1 MRPHRSLRD
10 AANVDELM
18 ARLARL
24 SPATPR
30 QWGTMTPNEML
41 CHLADSFHSVLG
53 DRPTSTVDTLLS
65 RTVVKW
71 IALRSQHRRRSH
83 SAIRLARREAW
94 PASGTIT
101 CGSSASDQ
109 SRDNSMTRQN
119 RTGTVRHYP
128 PMKPDIKRRS
138 ANHLLNSLEPAA
150 FERLV
155 KKLKRVKLRPKEVVY
170 KPNEPI
176 EHVLF
181 PENAVL
187 CLMTVM
193 SNGDTIEA
201 ATVGREGAS
210 WISASVG
217 APSMPCETIVV
228 IEGTALN
235 LPIADL
241 DRELKENGH
250 FRDVLTEYSH
260 ALLIASMRTSAC
272 NGLHGLQERCA
283 RWILTTLDRVD
294 SDGFTVTKEFLAQL
308 LGTNRPTVSV
318 LVSVLEKAGMLN
330 VKGRW
335 VTVADRNRLKEA
347 ACECYDIIRKNYEAV
362 GR

>member
-1 MRPHRSLRD
+1 
-10 AANVDELM
+10 
-18 ARLARL
+18 
-24 SPATPR
+24 
-30 QWGTMTPNEML
+30 
-41 CHLADSFHSVLG
+41 
-53 DRPTSTVDTLLS
+53 
-65 RTVVKW
+65 
-71 IALRSQHRRRSH
+71 
-83 SAIRLARREAW
+83 
-94 PASGTIT
+94 
-101 CGSSASDQ
+101 
-109 SRDNSMTRQN
+109 
-119 RTGTVRHYP
+119 
-128 PMKPDIKRRS
+128 MKAEIKRRS
-138 ANHLLNSLEPAA
+138 ANQLLNSLEPRA
-150 FERLV
+150 FERV
-155 KKLKRVKLRPKEVVY
+155 AKTLKRVKLGSKQVVY
-170 KPNEPI
+170 KPNQPI

-228 IEGTALN
+228 IEGTALS

-250 FRDVLTEYSH
+250 FRDILTEYSH

-283 RWILTTLDRVD
+283 RWILMTLDRVD

-308 LGTNRPTVSV
+308 LGTNRPTVSK

-335 VTVADRNRLKEA
+335 VTLADRDRLKEA

>member
-1 MRPHRSLRD
+1 
-10 AANVDELM
+10 
-18 ARLARL
+18 
-24 SPATPR
+24 
-30 QWGTMTPNEML
+30 
-41 CHLADSFHSVLG
+41 
-53 DRPTSTVDTLLS
+53 
-65 RTVVKW
+65 
-71 IALRSQHRRRSH
+71 
-83 SAIRLARREAW
+83 
-94 PASGTIT
+94 
-101 CGSSASDQ
+101 
-109 SRDNSMTRQN
+109 
-119 RTGTVRHYP
+119 
-128 PMKPDIKRRS
+128 MKPPVQKQS
-138 ANHLLNSLEPAA
+138 ANHLLNSLAPAA
-150 FERLV
+150 FERV
-155 KKLKRVKLRPKEVVY
+155 ARKLTRVKLRPKEVVY

-181 PENAVL
+181 PENTVL
-187 CLMTVM
+187 CLMTLM
-193 SNGDTIEA
+193 ANGDTIEA

-228 IEGTALN
+228 IEGTALK
-235 LPIADL
+235 LPVGDL

-294 SDGFTVTKEFLAQL
+294 ADRFAVTKEFLAQL

-318 LVSVLEKAGMLN
+318 MVSVLEKAGMLT
-330 VKGRW
+330 VEGRW
-335 VTVADRNRLKEA
+335 VTVADRKRLMEA
-347 ACECYDIIRKNYEAV
+347 SCECYEIIRKHYESV